1 MKMRRN
7 CKKDVMLGAILNLG
21 IIGATPQVMA
31 DPLVTD
37 RPDFTES
44 PETVAKGRVQVEA
57 GATFERSGDER
68 ARSLG
73 EVLVRV
79 GTGKRSELRIGL
91 PGHLR
96 FSGNGSSVS
105 GWDDAYLGAKF
116 VLKEGE
122 GRKPQVALLAGTT
135 LPTGSRRVAER
146 KYQPDAVLAAAID
159 LNEKTALSTNI
170 GVARVSSRGER
181 FNQLFGSLSLGY
193 SLSDKWGTYVE
204 VYAFNRNEPG
214 GSTQKYAN
222 TGLTY
227 LVNDDFQLDARFGVG
242 LNNGPRERFW
252 GLGVARRF

>member
-1 MKMRRN
+1 MLKEMRRDL
-7 CKKDVMLGAILNLG
+7 KKSSGFIVTLSLTALVSQAI
-21 IIGATPQVMA
+21 AE
-31 DPLVTD
+31 PLVTD

-44 PETVAKGRVQVEA
+44 PETVLPGRVQVEA
-57 GATFERSGDER
+57 GATFERSNNER

-73 EVLVRV
+73 EILMRV

-91 PGHLR
+91 PSHLR
-96 FSGNGSSVS
+96 FSESGSSVS
-105 GWDDAYLGAKF
+105 GWDDAYLGAKI
-116 VLKEGE
+116 VLRDGE
-122 GRKPQVALLAGTT
+122 GRNPQVALLAGTT

-170 GVARVSSRGER
+170 GVARASAGGER

-193 SLSDKWGTYVE
+193 SLSDKWGTYLE

-214 GSTQKYAN
+214 GNTQKYAN
-222 TGLTY
+222 TGVTY

>member
-1 MKMRRN
+1 MKMRQN
-7 CKKDVMLGAILNLG
+7 WVKAVMMGAIVSSSALG
-21 IIGATPQVMA
+21 TGMLAKA

-44 PETVAKGRVQVEA
+44 PETVAPGRVQVEA

-91 PGHLR
+91 PSHLR
-96 FSGNGSSVS
+96 FRDGSATVS

-116 VLKEGE
+116 VLREGE
-122 GRKPQVALLAGTT
+122 GRKPQIALLAGTT

-146 KYQPDAVLAAAID
+146 KLQPEAVLAAAID

-170 GVARVSSRGER
+170 GVTRARFAGER

-204 VYAFNRNEPG
+204 VYAYNRNEPG
-214 GSTQKYAN
+214 GGTQKYAN

-227 LVNDDFQLDARFGVG
+227 LVNEDFQLDARFGLG

-252 GLGVARRF
+252 GFGAARRF

>member
-1 MKMRRN
+1 MLRAT
-7 CKKDVMLGAILNLG
+7 VSLGALG
-21 IIGATPQVMA
+21 IPCLAMA

-68 ARSLG
+68 TRSLG

-79 GTGKRSELRIGL
+79 GMGKHSELRIGL
-91 PGHLR
+91 PSHLR
-96 FSGNGSSVS
+96 LSGGGSSVS

-116 VLKEGE
+116 VLREGE
-122 GRKPQVALLAGTT
+122 GRSPQVALLAGTT
-135 LPTGSRRVAER
+135 LPTGSRRMAER

-170 GVARVSSRGER
+170 GVARASSSGER

-193 SLSDKWGTYVE
+193 SLSDRWGIYGE